1 MQRESKNR
9 SEQKRLFFLLKL
21 PAIRFLLLFLH
32 FVIFRLEMRTEP
44 TTYNLLNTITFPE
57 DLRQLSVEELPEVC
71 KELRQDIIKEV
82 SCNPGHFAASLGTV
96 ELTVALHYV
105 FNTPDDKIVWDVG
118 HQTYAH
124 KIITGRREAFR
135 TNRKLGGIS
144 GFPRM
149 SESPYDAF
157 GGGHASVSI
166 SAAFGMAKAAELK
179 GEQRQVVAVI
189 GDGSMTG
196 GLAFEGLNNAG
207 ASKQTNL
214 LVILNDNNM
223 AIDQATGALKNYLV
237 KISTSRRYNAIKRR
251 LWRILS
257 HTPAVLRFCQKAGNA
272 VKQGLLKN
280 SNLFESLNFRY
291 FGPIDG
297 HNLPELVRVL
307 AALRRI
313 EGPKLLHVMTVKG
326 KGYKPAECNKPVWHA
341 PGKFN
346 PETGERIVSKTEV
359 ARYQDVFGQTLLEL
373 ARADERIVGITPA
386 MPSGS
391 SMNILMKEMP
401 ERCFD
406 VGIAEGH
413 AVTFSAGLA
422 AAGMV
427 PFCNI
432 YSSFMQRAY
441 DNVIHDVA
449 IQRLPVV
456 MCLDRGGLVGEDG
469 ATHHG
474 AFDLAYFGT
483 VPNLTVAAPMNELE
497 LRNMMFTAL
506 EAGRPFAI
514 RYPRGNGAGVAWRDE
529 PFAAMEIGRGRCLK
543 EGERIAVLTIGTV
556 GNFASEAIAR
566 MEADGIRVAHYDLR
580 FAKPLDQELLHE
592 VGRKFRCVVTVE
604 DGALRGG
611 VGEAVVAFFC
621 EHGYLPKVVSL
632 GIPDR
637 FVEHG
642 TPAQLYA
649 QCGYDAEGIY
659 RTLKSLQESLQ

>member
-1 MQRESKNR
+1 MMH
-9 SEQKRLFFLLKL
+9 SEYKWLDRIDSPDDLKKL
-21 PAIRFLLLFLH
+21 SGS
-32 FVIFRLEMRTEP
+32 
-44 TTYNLLNTITFPE
+44 
-57 DLRQLSVEELPEVC
+57 DLRQYC
-71 KELRQDIIKEV
+71 DELRQYIIEQC
-82 SCNPGHFAASLGTV
+82 SSNPGHLASSLGAV
-96 ELTVALHYV
+96 ELAVALHYV

-297 HNLPELVRVL
+297 HNLPELVRAL

-359 ARYQDVFGQTLLEL
+359 ARYQDVFGQTLLDL

-543 EGERIAVLTIGTV
+543 DGERIAVLTIGTV

-621 EHGYLPKVVSL
+621 EHGYLPKVVNL

-642 TPAQLYA
+642 MPAQLYA

>member
-1 MQRESKNR
+1 MMH
-9 SEQKRLFFLLKL
+9 SEYKWLDRIDSPDDLKKL
-21 PAIRFLLLFLH
+21 SGS
-32 FVIFRLEMRTEP
+32 
-44 TTYNLLNTITFPE
+44 
-57 DLRQLSVEELPEVC
+57 DLRQYC
-71 KELRQDIIKEV
+71 DELRQYIIEQC
-82 SCNPGHFAASLGTV
+82 SSNPGHLASSLGAV
-96 ELTVALHYV
+96 ELAVALHYV

-307 AALRRI
+307 TALQRI

-326 KGYKPAECNKPVWHA
+326 KGYKPAEYNKPVWHA

-621 EHGYLPKVVSL
+621 EHGYLSKVVSL

>member
-1 MQRESKNR
+1 MMH
-9 SEQKRLFFLLKL
+9 SEYKWLDRIDSPDDLKKL
-21 PAIRFLLLFLH
+21 SGS
-32 FVIFRLEMRTEP
+32 
-44 TTYNLLNTITFPE
+44 
-57 DLRQLSVEELPEVC
+57 DLRQYC
-71 KELRQDIIKEV
+71 DELRQYIIEQC
-82 SCNPGHFAASLGTV
+82 SSNPGHLASSLGAV
-96 ELTVALHYV
+96 ELAVALHYV

-359 ARYQDVFGQTLLEL
+359 ARYQDVFGQTLFDL

>member
-1 MQRESKNR
+1 MMH
-9 SEQKRLFFLLKL
+9 SEYKWLDRIDSPDDLKKL
-21 PAIRFLLLFLH
+21 SGS
-32 FVIFRLEMRTEP
+32 
-44 TTYNLLNTITFPE
+44 
-57 DLRQLSVEELPEVC
+57 DLRQYC
-71 KELRQDIIKEV
+71 DELRQYIIEQC
-82 SCNPGHFAASLGTV
+82 SSNPGHLASSLGAV
-96 ELTVALHYV
+96 ELAVALHYV

-307 AALRRI
+307 TALQRI

-427 PFCNI
+427 PFCTI
-432 YSSFMQRAY
+432 YSRFMQRAY

>member
-1 MQRESKNR
+1 MMH
-9 SEQKRLFFLLKL
+9 SEYKWLDRIDSPDDLKKL
-21 PAIRFLLLFLH
+21 SGS
-32 FVIFRLEMRTEP
+32 
-44 TTYNLLNTITFPE
+44 
-57 DLRQLSVEELPEVC
+57 DLRQYC
-71 KELRQDIIKEV
+71 DELRQYIIEQC
-82 SCNPGHFAASLGTV
+82 SSNPGHLASSLGAV
-96 ELTVALHYV
+96 ELAVALHYV

-251 LWRILS
+251 LWRILY

-307 AALRRI
+307 TALQRI